1 MAWNPPTHRA
11 MQRHSQIK
19 LKSQLLMDKGT
30 EMMWDWFR
38 PVQCAQ
44 EGVRRATKSG
54 SCPMAALGFPPVL
67 QCQSTTHLAAL
78 AASIGSNRQH
88 CCDGAAAAAW
98 GWQQVPEWTVA
109 APHRCGGQCFY

>member
-1 MAWNPPTHRA
+1 MAWNRPTHRA

-19 LKSQLLMDKGT
+19 LKIQLLMDKGT

-67 QCQSTTHLAAL
+67 QCQSTTHSSGRFYWKQQAAL
-78 AASIGSNRQH
+78 L
-88 CCDGAAAAAW
+88 
-98 GWQQVPEWTVA
+98 
-109 APHRCGGQCFY
+109 